1 MNEQMVYGG
10 KVFGDIMHGTNI
22 PASYTISK
30 SQLPLF
36 ALAPSFI
43 CNRAS
48 WWLRDVVSA
57 AYFADVSYAGGC
69 ACGGAANAV
78 VGLRPA
84 FGIRA

>member
-57 AYFADVSYAGGC
+57 TAFARVHAHGNCHCD
-69 ACGGAANAV
+69 GAANAG